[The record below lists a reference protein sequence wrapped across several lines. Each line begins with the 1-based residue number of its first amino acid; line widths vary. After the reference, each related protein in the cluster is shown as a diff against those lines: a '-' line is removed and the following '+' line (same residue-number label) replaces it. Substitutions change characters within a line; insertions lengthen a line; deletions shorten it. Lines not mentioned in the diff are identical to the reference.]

1 MNVNDIVVNGW
12 NCKVAQAA
20 HADPEMR
27 ARVARVIDATKN
39 LLKASPAELAAAIDE
54 QNDAITALKNYASV
68 KKPREQITQSVLV
81 TETS

>member
-12 NCKVAQAA
+12 DCKVAQAA

-39 LLKASPAELAAAIDE
+39 LLKASSAELAAAIDE
-54 QNDAITALKNYASV
+54 QREAIAVLEHYVSI
-68 KKPREQITQSVLV
+68 KKPRGRATQSDLV
-81 TETS
+81 TEAS